1 MNKFIVIDT
10 PRGQYE
16 LLAETVALDRT
27 RYYAKRE
34 GFERNSDEWAQEMNY
49 SMDSDY
55 ELIDWLLNNS
65 DWEDWNG
72 CAQQINDDIL
82 ITTKDFWTISDG
94 FEIIER

>member
-1 MNKFIVIDT
+1 MNKYIIIDT

-27 RYYAKRE
+27 KYYAE
-34 GFERNSDEWAQEMNY
+34 QDGFQLGSDEWAQEMNY

-72 CAQQINDDIL
+72 CATKINDDVL
-82 ITTKDFWTISDG
+82 TTTKNFWTTSDN
-94 FEIIER
+94 FSVIEK